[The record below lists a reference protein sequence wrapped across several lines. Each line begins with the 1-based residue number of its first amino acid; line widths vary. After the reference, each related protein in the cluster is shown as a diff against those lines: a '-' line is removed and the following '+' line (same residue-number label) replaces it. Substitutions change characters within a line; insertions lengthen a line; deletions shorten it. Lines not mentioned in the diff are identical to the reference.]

1 VWKLLLAGV
10 MVSGILSGLFFDWR
24 YRVAEKEA
32 ARLRME
38 NAELSI
44 RIEALKKN
52 PALYEE
58 IARKKYGYVRKNE
71 RLIIFER
78 R

>member
-1 VWKLLLAGV
+1 MFLGGI
-10 MVSGILSGLFFDWR
+10 MVSGILCGLFFDWR
-24 YRVAEKEA
+24 YQIAAREA

-38 NAELSI
+38 NKRLVA